1 MNHNTYKEPKYTVI
15 MVMKLQL
22 HANVP
27 HDIDKPNAALGYLKS
42 FLSSENIHITNIYW
56 YLMPPKIVDLISI
69 ILASLQ
75 SKYIHTS
82 HLTPLFT
89 AYISRFFYRT
99 ESEKRE
105 HVQPTLIDSLFSS
118 YTSLERVENAAKM
131 FKNFIDYSIEY
142 DNMADVDIAG
152 FTIKMYQWF
161 ISKYIWSVLKELNP
175 NITIVVG
182 GLNERSEAVAFLKAF
197 KNVDCAIWGE
207 GELPLRELIRHHG
220 DSLHEVPR
228 LVYRD
233 RNTGE
238 IRITDVPGEK
248 VLMYPFADHSDYF
261 EQLKKFDLTI
271 SPQIPV
277 FSTRYCRWNRC
288 KFCNLHKGGTYY
300 ERPAKDIVEE
310 IEYQSKKYDTDRF
323 LFPDSDIGRKKN
335 EDFEL
340 LLKSLLESVVK
351 RKIPYDITAE
361 ISPLKLRRTHME
373 MMSNIRIS
381 VQIGFEALTDSILKK
396 IDKMHRF
403 AENIQ
408 ALKFGNDYEMVM
420 GGLNVLRSLPG
431 ECEEDV
437 IESIE
442 NMKFLR
448 FFLRRYNLTLSELT
462 LYKGAP
468 YFEDIPPEEREK
480 RWVTNFLYTE
490 MNRLNLIKEEV
501 RWNFFGF
508 GTHNLVNHLLW
519 DQFADL
525 LDRFQSNK
533 ISYEWREFPDGSS
546 LVEEHNAVSGDQMY
560 LLDEEE
566 TRIMKF
572 CDSITYIDEL
582 KHEFPHVDV
591 EDIITQLRGE
601 HLLYAD
607 ERGRLISILSE
618 RALRNL

>member
-1 MNHNTYKEPKYTVI
+1 MNHNTYKEPKHKGI
-15 MVMKLQL
+15 MVMKLHL
-22 HANVP
+22 HANIP

-42 FLSSENIHITNIYW
+42 FLSPEKIHITNIYW
-56 YLMPPKIVDLISI
+56 YLMPREIIDLISVT
-69 ILASLQ
+69 LASLQ
-75 SKYIHTS
+75 STYIHTS

-89 AYISRFFYRT
+89 AYISRFFYKV
-99 ESEKRE
+99 EPEKVE
-105 HVQPTLIDSLFSS
+105 HVPTIVDSIFSS
-118 YTSLERVENAAKM
+118 YTSLERIENAAQM
-131 FKNFIDYSIEY
+131 FKDFIDYSIEN

-152 FTIKMYQWF
+152 FTVKMYQWF
-161 ISKYIWSVLKELNP
+161 INKYIWSELKELNP

-182 GLNERSEAVAFLKAF
+182 GLNGRSEAVSFLKAF
-197 KNVDCAIWGE
+197 KDVDCAIWGE
-207 GELPLRELIRHHG
+207 GELPLRELIRHHH
-220 DSLHEVPR
+220 DSLDEVPHLCYR
-228 LVYRD
+228 EKNTNTIRTTNVSDENILV
-233 RNTGE
+233 
-238 IRITDVPGEK
+238 
-248 VLMYPFADHSDYF
+248 YPFADHSDYF
-261 EQLKKFDLTI
+261 DQLKRFDLTL

-277 FSTRYCRWNRC
+277 FSTRFCRWNRC

-300 ERPAKDIVEE
+300 ERPVTDIVEE

-323 LFPDSDIGRKKN
+323 LFPDSDIKRRKN

-340 LLKSLLESVVK
+340 LLRNLLKSAVE
-351 RKIPYDITAE
+351 RKVPYDITAE
-361 ISPLKLRRTHME
+361 ISPLKLERTHIE

-381 VQIGFEALTDSILKK
+381 VQIGFEALTDSILKRM
-396 IDKMHRF
+396 DKMHRF

-448 FFLRRYNLTLSELT
+448 FFLRKYNLTPSELT
-462 LYKGAP
+462 LYRGAP
-468 YFEDIPPEEREK
+468 YYEEIPSEEREK
-480 RWVTNFLYTE
+480 RWLTNFLYTE
-490 MNRLNLIKEEV
+490 MNRLNLIKEED

-508 GTHNLVNHLLW
+508 RAHDLKHHLLW

-525 LDRFQSNK
+525 LDRFQSNE
-533 ISYEWREFPDGSS
+533 ISYVWREFPDGSS

-560 LLDEEE
+560 LLDEKE

-572 CDSITYIDEL
+572 CDSITHIDEL

-591 EDIITQLRGE
+591 EDIITQMKGE
-601 HLLYAD
+601 HLLYVD
-607 ERGRLISILSE
+607 ERGRLISILSTKV
-618 RALRNL
+618 LRNL